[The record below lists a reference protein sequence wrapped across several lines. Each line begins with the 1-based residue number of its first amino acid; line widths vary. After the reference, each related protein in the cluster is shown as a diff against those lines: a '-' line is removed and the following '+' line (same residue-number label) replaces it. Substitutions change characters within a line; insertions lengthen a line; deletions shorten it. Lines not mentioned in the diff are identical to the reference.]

1 MRNPHGAVRRVHALP
16 AVTRRAV
23 HVNPQILRVNLQF
36 DVLRF
41 RQHRHRAGG
50 GLDFAVGLRNRH
62 ALHPVNAALVLHAR
76 ENAAAR
82 DAEHGFLDA
91 AQLRLRRRNRLDA
104 EVMPLGIADVH
115 AHQLRREQARF
126 LAARAAANLHD
137 DRMVVVRVAR
147 QKQNPQLLLRLG
159 DLRRQRLQFLRRYL
173 VQIRVGQ
180 HLLRLLTVAQERL
193 VRLPRRHLLLQRR
206 PFLQVRLIARR
217 VRNDVRLDN
226 RFAQFLI
233 AADNQRVFLKHAS
246 LPQSF
251 GGCADSPRAPA
262 HPQNPPAA
270 P

>member
-1 MRNPHGAVRRVHALP
+1 M
-16 AVTRRAV
+16 
-23 HVNPQILRVNLQF
+23 
-36 DVLRF
+36 D
-41 RQHRHRAGG
+41 
-50 GLDFAVGLRNRH
+50 
-62 ALHPVNAALVLHAR
+62 AALVLHAR

-82 DAEHGFLDA
+82 DAEHRFLNA

-126 LAARAAANLHD
+126 LAACAAANLHD
-137 DRMVVVRVAR
+137 DGVVVVRVAR
-147 QKQNPQLLLRLG
+147 QEQNPQLLLRLG
-159 DLRRQRLQFLRRYL
+159 DLRRQRLQFLRRHL
-173 VQIRVGQ
+173 MQIRVGQ
-180 HLLRLLTVAQERL
+180 HLLRLLTVAQKRL
-193 VRLPRRHLLLQRR
+193 VRLPRLLLQRR

-217 VRNDVRLDN
+217 VRNDVLLDN

-233 AADNQRVFLKHAS
+233 AADNQRVFFKHAS

-262 HPQNPPAA
+262 HPQNPPAT